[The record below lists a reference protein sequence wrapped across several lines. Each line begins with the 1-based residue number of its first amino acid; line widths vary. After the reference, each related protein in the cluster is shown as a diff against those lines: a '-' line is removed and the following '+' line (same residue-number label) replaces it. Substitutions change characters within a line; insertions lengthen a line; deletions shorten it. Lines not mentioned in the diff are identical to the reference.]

1 MLPDNSVQDF
11 PSSHI
16 WLICP
21 RNRAQDSCLIIPV
34 MTDYAAFL
42 KEALAE
48 KIITKWLQEC
58 DTLKEGSQ
66 RAVAFV
72 MRWNGCRQTYKS
84 SWEVLTLV
92 CFIQLMLAVSTL
104 DSCIIRTKGPLLRAV
119 AALEMELRRDVVWND
134 SLLVGGKPWS
144 CHGISVSNQSL
155 SLHVSFQP
163 ELRLSD
169 VSGWPLW
176 LMDTVNQMLWNP
188 SQWKQRYLAQKGW
201 MQIKPATQMTIPVL
215 NK

>member
-1 MLPDNSVQDF
+1 MLPDSSVQDF

-16 WLICP
+16 WLICS

-34 MTDYAAFL
+34 RTDYAAFL

-48 KIITKWLQEC
+48 KIIAKWLQEC
-58 DTLKEGSQ
+58 DILKEGSQ

-72 MRWNGCRQTYKS
+72 MRWNGCRQTYRS
-84 SWEVLTLV
+84 FWEVLTLV
-92 CFIQLMLAVSTL
+92 CFIQLMLPVSTL
-104 DSCIIRTKGPLLRAV
+104 DSCIVRTKGPLLRAA
-119 AALEMELRRDVVWND
+119 AALETELRRDVVWND

-144 CHGISVSNQSL
+144 CPGISVSNQSL

-163 ELRLSD
+163 DLRLSD

-176 LMDTVNQMLWNP
+176 RMDTVNQTLWNP
-188 SQWKQRYLAQKGW
+188 SQWNQRYLAQKGGR
-201 MQIKPATQMTIPVL
+201 K
-215 NK
+215 